1 MNNILG
7 EAGENMIKHL
17 IKERKKPKYNFLQ
30 NSVFTIKEL
39 WSFDKPIL
47 FYIFGKIPI
56 IVLLPL
62 CSIYLPK
69 IIVSG
74 IEEGTQALH
83 MVSSVGLLATVMLI
97 LSVLQEFISA
107 KMEIHTIKVT
117 QNMEMA
123 ISTKAMDT
131 DYEIIDR
138 PSTQVMIKKAYDIA
152 HGQGTDGMQALLVL
166 FSNFLANI
174 LGFTVYTG
182 ILSTLSP
189 LITVFI
195 IISAFISYFVNT
207 AVNKWVVKNRD
218 QWLKLDLKLVYL
230 TYKSGSFETA
240 KDIRL
245 YNMKKWF
252 SDAFYKFMNKR
263 IKWTVTMQLF
273 YFLANATGNILT
285 FLRDGAAYGYLI
297 YLVFKGAI
305 SLSEFVLYFGVIAGF
320 SSWCMEIITSMA
332 KVNQINF
339 NICDLRSFL
348 ELPNHTDQHIG
359 LDYDGCNQDPYEI
372 RLDQVSYLYEG
383 EDDPVLTDLNL
394 TIKPGEKIAL
404 VGANGAGKTTLVKLI
419 CGLYRPTSGTVT
431 IGGHALS
438 QYKRDEYY
446 KLFSP
451 VFQDIRLLPIS
462 IEKNITLC
470 EKEDVD
476 RPRLLECLRLSGFDL
491 VVDKLQDGLD
501 TLLIKDMNKKAIQL
515 SGGEEQKLMLARAL
529 YKDAPIMILDEP
541 TAALDPIAENAMYLK
556 YNELTAHK
564 TSIFI
569 SHRLASTRFCD
580 RIILMEHGKI
590 IEVGTHD
597 ELLSLGRKYAQM
609 FEVQAKYYKDNEG
622 GEQDA
627 CISF

>member
-1 MNNILG
+1 
-7 EAGENMIKHL
+7 MIKHKT
-17 IKERKKPKYNFLQ
+17 KERKKPKYNVLQ
-30 NSVFTIKEL
+30 NAIFTTKEL

-69 IIVSG
+69 IIASE
-74 IEEGTQALH
+74 IELGAQPLH
-83 MVSSVGLLATVMLI
+83 MVSSVGVIAIAMLV
-97 LSVLQEFISA
+97 LSVLQTFISA
-107 KMEIHTIKVT
+107 RIDVHTIKVT
-117 QNMEMA
+117 QHMEMA
-123 ISTKAMDT
+123 ISAKAMDT

-152 HGQGTDGMQALLVL
+152 HGQEKEGIQALLFL
-166 FSNFLANI
+166 FSSFLANI

-189 LITVFI
+189 LITLFI
-195 IISAFISYFVNT
+195 LISAFVSYFVNT
-207 AVNKWVVKNRD
+207 AVNKWVVANRD

-245 YNMKKWF
+245 YNMKQWF
-252 SDAFYKFMNKR
+252 SDAFHKFMNKR
-263 IKWTVTMQLF
+263 IRWTVTMQLF
-273 YFLANATGNILT
+273 YFLANATGAVLT
-285 FLRDGAAYGYLI
+285 FLRDGAAYVYLI
-297 YLVFKGAI
+297 YLVFNGSI
-305 SLSEFVLYFGVIAGF
+305 SVSDFILYFGVIAGF
-320 SSWCMEIITSMA
+320 STWCMEIISNMA
-332 KVNQINF
+332 QVNQVNF
-339 NICDLRSFL
+339 NICDLRAFL
-348 ELPNHTDQHIG
+348 ELPNHSDPHIG
-359 LDYDGCNQDPYEI
+359 LDYNKHHQEPYEI
-372 RLDQVSYLYEG
+372 RLNQVSYSYEG
-383 EDDPVLTDLNL
+383 EEAPILKDLNL
-394 TIKPGEKIAL
+394 IIKPGEKIAL

-419 CGLYRPTSGTVT
+419 CGLYKPTTGTIT
-431 IGGHALS
+431 IGKHTPAE
-438 QYKRDEYY
+438 YKRDEYY

-470 EKEDVD
+470 ESKDVD
-476 RPRLLECLRLSGFDL
+476 RLRLLECLRLSGFDQ
-491 VVDKLQDGLD
+491 VVDKLQDGLN
-501 TLLIKDMNKKAIQL
+501 TLLIKDMDKNAIQL

-590 IEVGTHD
+590 IEVGTH
-597 ELLSLGRKYAQM
+597 ETLLSLGGKYAEM
-609 FEVQAKYYKDNEG
+609 FEVQAKYYKDQEG
-622 GEQDA
+622 GDQDA